1 MPEEALQTGPLEVL
15 LDQLHGSHGAHR
27 CGYWMTSRS
36 ARRGPGT
43 SDSPS
48 PRVRRD
54 LPMQIQ
60 GQPSGQ
66 YNVSCGGAHREP
78 GTGDFV
84 DADCRWTDCGL
95 ALMMRWPMRLCRQG
109 YK

>member
-1 MPEEALQTGPLEVL
+1 MPEEALQTGPLEVTGSL
-15 LDQLHGSHGAHR
+15 AWQPWSAPLRVLDDKPLRPQGSR
-27 CGYWMTSRS
+27 YL
-36 ARRGPGT
+36 
-43 SDSPS
+43 DSPS

-54 LPMQIQ
+54 LPMPIQ
-60 GQPSGQ
+60 GEPSGQ

-84 DADCRWTDCGL
+84 DADCRWTEWLL

-109 YK
+109 YR